1 MTAEFLGRVR
11 AVRRTAAVPSIGPLR
26 GLDGALL
33 AAVGVAV
40 GFGLLM
46 IYSAT
51 LRGGAVESP
60 WDDLVVKQAVFAA
73 VGALALAAA
82 VATDHRALQALWPWI
97 YLGMAAVLGL
107 VLATGDVGLGAQ
119 RWFELGIAS
128 IQPSEFVKVGMVV
141 CLAAYFARF
150 DARRLR
156 HVLGSL
162 ALTGAMA
169 LLVLLQP
176 NLSTAL
182 LLAFIWLGIAFA
194 AGLRMLHLGLLALL
208 AGPALWAV
216 MAAGVLQDYQLQR
229 VSAWLDPSA
238 DPLGMGFQNA
248 QTLIAVGN
256 GGLFGIGFANG
267 SQSQGGWL
275 PLLHTDNLYA
285 LVAEELGFVGG
296 VAVLVLLGFI
306 VQRVVQAGARA
317 SDRSGAL
324 ICAGVASWLLAQTLV
339 NVGVVLQLLP
349 VTGLSLPFMSYG
361 GSSLVALMLGIGL
374 VQGVRLRRRR
384 DAR

>member
-1 MTAEFLGRVR
+1 MTTEFLGRVR
-11 AVRRTAAVPSIGPLR
+11 AARRPAAVPSFGPLR
-26 GLDGALL
+26 ALDASLL
-33 AAVGVAV
+33 AAVAVAV

-46 IYSAT
+46 IFSAT
-51 LRGGAVESP
+51 LRGGEVASL
-60 WDDLVVKQAVFAA
+60 WDDLVVKQAAFAA
-73 VGALALAAA
+73 AGVVALAMAT
-82 VATDHRALQALWPWI
+82 ATDYRALQALWPWL
-97 YLGMAAVLGL
+97 YLGMVGALGL
-107 VLATGDVGLGAQ
+107 VLATGDVGLGSQ
-119 RWFELGIAS
+119 RWFELGVAS

-150 DARRLR
+150 DARKLR
-156 HVLGSL
+156 HVIVSL

-169 LLVLLQP
+169 VLVLLQP

-194 AGLRMLHLGLLALL
+194 AGLRLLHFGLLVLL
-208 AGPALWAV
+208 AGPAVWAI
-216 MAAGVLQDYQLQR
+216 MAAGVLQDYQLMR
-229 VSAWLDPSA
+229 ISAWLDPAS

-256 GGLFGIGFANG
+256 GGLLGIGFANG

-275 PLLHTDNLYA
+275 PLLHTDNIYA

-296 VAVLVLLGFI
+296 LAVLVLLGFI
-306 VQRVVQAGARA
+306 VQRVVKAGARA
-317 SDRSGAL
+317 SDRPGAL

-349 VTGLSLPFMSYG
+349 VTGLSLPFISYG
-361 GSSLVALMLGIGL
+361 GSSLVALMMAVGL
-374 VQGVRLRRRR
+374 VQSVRLRRRR
-384 DAR
+384 DGR

>member
-1 MTAEFLGRVR
+1 MTTEFLGRVR
-11 AVRRTAAVPSIGPLR
+11 AARRPSVVPSVGPLR
-26 GLDGALL
+26 ALDASLL
-33 AAVGVAV
+33 AAVAVAIA
-40 GFGLLM
+40 FGLLM

-51 LRGGAVESP
+51 LRGGQVESL
-60 WDDLVVKQAVFAA
+60 WDDLVVKQAAFAVA
-73 VGALALAAA
+73 GVVALGMAA
-82 VATDHRALQALWPWI
+82 ATDHRALQALWPWL

-107 VLATGDVGLGAQ
+107 VLATGDVGLGSH
-119 RWFELGIAS
+119 RWFELGVAS
-128 IQPSEFVKVGMVV
+128 IQPSEFVEVGMVV

-150 DARRLR
+150 DARKLR
-156 HVLGSL
+156 HVVFSL
-162 ALTGAMA
+162 AMTGAMA
-169 LLVLLQP
+169 VLVLLQP

-194 AGLRMLHLGLLALL
+194 AGLRLLHFGLLALV
-208 AGPALWAV
+208 AGPAVWAI
-216 MAAGVLQDYQLQR
+216 MAAGILEDYQLMR
-229 VSAWLDPSA
+229 ISAWLDPSA

-256 GGLFGIGFANG
+256 GGLLGIGFANG

-296 VAVLVLLGFI
+296 AAVLALLGFI
-306 VQRVVQAGARA
+306 ALRVVRAGAHA
-317 SDRSGAL
+317 SDRPGAL
-324 ICAGVASWLLAQTLV
+324 ICAGVASWLLAQTLI

-361 GSSLVALMLGIGL
+361 GSSLVALMAGIGL
-374 VQGVRLRRRR
+374 VQSVRLRRRR
-384 DAR
+384 EAR

>member
-1 MTAEFLGRVR
+1 MTTEFLGRVR
-11 AVRRTAAVPSIGPLR
+11 AARRPAAVPSAR
-26 GLDGALL
+26 GLRALDASLL
-33 AAVGVAV
+33 AAVAVAIA
-40 GFGLLM
+40 FGLLM

-51 LRGGAVESP
+51 LRGGQVESP
-60 WDDLVVKQAVFAA
+60 WDDLVVKQGAF
-73 VGALALAAA
+73 ALAGVVAMA
-82 VATDHRALQALWPWI
+82 VAMATDYRALQALWPWL
-97 YLGMAAVLGL
+97 YLGMASVLGL
-107 VLATGDVGLGAQ
+107 VLLTGDVGLGSQ
-119 RWFELGIAS
+119 RWFELGVAS
-128 IQPSEFVKVGMVV
+128 IQPSEFVKVGMVI

-150 DARRLR
+150 DARKLR
-156 HVLGSL
+156 HVILSL
-162 ALTGAMA
+162 AMTGFMA
-169 LLVLLQP
+169 VLVLLQP

-194 AGLRMLHLGLLALL
+194 AGLRLLHFGFLALL
-208 AGPALWAV
+208 AGPAVWAI
-216 MAAGVLQDYQLQR
+216 MAAGALEEYQLQR
-229 VSAWLDPSA
+229 ISAWLDPSA

-275 PLLHTDNLYA
+275 PLLHTDNIFA

-296 VAVLVLLGFI
+296 LAVLVLLGFI
-306 VQRVVQAGARA
+306 VQRVVQTGARA
-317 SDRSGAL
+317 TDRPGAL

-349 VTGLSLPFMSYG
+349 VTGLSLPFISYG
-361 GSSLVALMLGIGL
+361 GSSLVALMAGIGL
-374 VQGVRLRRRR
+374 VQSVRLRRRR